1 VVATPGVLIIDAQE
15 RSAAA
20 ACRTLRAAGYRVG
33 AACSSR
39 PAPGQWSLACSKRY
53 TLSNPRLGGRR
64 YAEEAAAI
72 AASDGYFTVMPGA
85 DASLLAVSRNRDVFG
100 EGVDLSLP
108 PVEVVE
114 TCVNK
119 VDLIEAAAGVGLDVP
134 ETVVCE
140 TVADARAAG
149 GELGFPLLLKP
160 RSSVFEHGGAIRERA
175 SFLAPDA
182 DALESRL
189 PEFGL
194 PCLLQRR
201 EAGCAMSFAGV
212 FAEGRLLGAVWSRY
226 RRVWPQSAGS
236 VSFSESVDVPRPLAE
251 RVEGFLTAMRW
262 QGIFELELIER
273 SPESYGAIDFNPRL
287 YGSLALAA
295 RAGVPLPAIWCDWL
309 SGHQGEVRTARAGFH
324 YRWEDAELRNM
335 IAHLRGHHLLAA
347 TSVIRPRRRCA
358 HAFFAWNDPGPLL
371 ARALEL
377 RMRYSAIRKGSDGA
391 GMRRDRLV
399 GS

>member
-53 TLSNPRLGGRR
+53 KLSDPRLGGRR

-72 AASDGYFTVMPGA
+72 ADSDGYFTVMPGA

-108 PVEVVE
+108 PVKVVE

-119 VDLIEAAAGVGLDVP
+119 VDLLEAAASVGLDVP
-134 ETVVCE
+134 ETIVCD
-140 TVADARAAG
+140 TVADVRAAAR
-149 GELGFPLLLKP
+149 EIGFPLLLKP
-160 RSSVFEHGGAIRERA
+160 RSTVFQHDGKVREKA

-182 DALESRL
+182 AALESRMS
-189 PEFGL
+189 EFGF

-201 EAGCAMSFAGV
+201 EDGFPMSFAGV
-212 FAEGRLLGAVWSRY
+212 FAGGRLLGAVWSRY
-226 RRVWPQSAGS
+226 RRVWPPSAGS
-236 VSFSESVDVPRPLAE
+236 VSFSESLDVPPALAE
-251 RVEGFLTAMRW
+251 QIDGFLTAMGW

-273 SPESYGAIDFNPRL
+273 GPESYGAIDFNPRL

-335 IAHLRGHHLLAA
+335 IAHLRGRHLLAA

-377 RMRYSAIRKGSDGA
+377 RMRYSAIRKGSDGTR
-391 GMRRDRLV
+391 MHRDRLV